1 MKIVCRRFVLRQV
14 LALVL
19 AFKLCFDLV
28 YKVSIKLDQALLEP
42 NKQRLFFQKHQLLDK
57 TNLTQL

>member
-1 MKIVCRRFVLRQV
+1 MKIIYRRFVLQQV

-19 AFKLCFDLV
+19 AFKLCFNLF
-28 YKVSIKLDQALLEP
+28 YKVSIKLDQALSLI
-42 NKQRLFFQKHQLLDK
+42 NNVCFFQKHQLLDK

>member
-1 MKIVCRRFVLRQV
+1 MKIICRRFVLQQV

-19 AFKLCFDLV
+19 AFKLCFNLF

-42 NKQRLFFQKHQLLDK
+42 NKRLFFQKHQLLDK